1 MLPLP
6 DIAIGAVVAAF
17 IAALVSLLSLII
29 SKEQKT
35 SEFRQAWI
43 DALRADIAAVVAH
56 ANAIH
61 GAAAAQFDTPAKT
74 WEAAREDFVGINQ
87 ATANIRLRLNSKE
100 MESQAILKSIENLES
115 HLSPGMVD
123 FRELDTIEKQMV
135 ADAQVLLK
143 KEWLRVRS
151 GEPVFRAA
159 KWLFLLLIMASVAFI
174 SYHLIP
180 SGANPEMQGTL
191 HDKATQRR

>member
-1 MLPLP
+1 MSSLPE
-6 DIAIGAVVAAF
+6 IALGAVIAAC

-43 DALRADIAAVVAH
+43 DALRADISAVVAH

-61 GAAAAQFDTPAKT
+61 GADAAQFETAAKT
-74 WEAAREDFVGINQ
+74 WETAREDFVGINQ

-100 MESQAILKSIENLES
+100 KESQAILNSIENLEAQ
-115 HLSPGMVD
+115 LSPGALD
-123 FRELDTIEKQMV
+123 FRGLDTIEKHV
-135 ADAQVLLK
+135 VSYAQVLLK

-151 GEPVFRAA
+151 GEPVFQAA
-159 KWLFLLLIMASVAFI
+159 KWLFLLLILVSVMFI
-174 SYHLIP
+174 SCHLI
-180 SGANPEMQGTL
+180 SSWANPLVQGKL
-191 HDKATQRR
+191 GDKTAQRP

>member
-1 MLPLP
+1 MPPLP
-6 DIAIGAVVAAF
+6 EIALGAVIAAC

-43 DALRADIAAVVAH
+43 DALRADISAVVAH

-61 GAAAAQFDTPAKT
+61 GAAAAQFDTAAKT

-100 MESQAILKSIENLES
+100 KESQAILKSIENLEA
-115 HLSPGMVD
+115 HLSPGVLD
-123 FRELDTIEKQMV
+123 FRELDTIEKQLV

-151 GEPVFRAA
+151 GEPVFQAA
-159 KWLFLLLIMASVAFI
+159 KWLFLLLIVTSVAFI
-174 SYHLIP
+174 SYHLIS
-180 SGANPEMQGTL
+180 SGANPAVQGTL
-191 HDKATQRR
+191 RDKTAQRP

>member
-1 MLPLP
+1 MPPLP
-6 DIAIGAVVAAF
+6 EIALGAVIAAC

-43 DALRADIAAVVAH
+43 DALRADISAVVAH

-100 MESQAILKSIENLES
+100 KESQAILKSIKNLEA
-115 HLSPGMVD
+115 HLSPGVLD
-123 FRELDTIEKQMV
+123 FRELDTIEKQLV
-135 ADAQVLLK
+135 EDAQVLLK

-151 GEPVFRAA
+151 GEPVFQTA
-159 KWLFLLLIMASVAFI
+159 KWLFLLLIAASVALI
-174 SYHLIP
+174 SYHLIS
-180 SGANPEMQGTL
+180 SGANPAVQGTL
-191 HDKATQRR
+191 RDKAAQRP